1 MYKFLA
7 AMLLSFALLACQSET
22 SQEMAGEQ
30 APPPT
35 EDPIDGQTPQDP
47 LAEQQTATDVSDEEL
62 EQFVN
67 VSSVVQEIQ
76 MEAQMEM
83 IEIVENEGLEVDTYN
98 QIAQAMQM
106 GQSED
111 EINVS
116 SEDMDR
122 FESASATIQEMEMEL
137 ESEMTAAIEDEGMD
151 TERFMMINMALQQDP
166 ELQTRIQEFMG
177 EPEMQPD
184 QQQPQGGGY

>member
-7 AMLLSFALLACQSET
+7 AILLSFALIACQSET
-22 SQEMAGEQ
+22 SQEMSGQ

-35 EDPIDGQTPQDP
+35 EDPVDGQTPEDP
-47 LAEQQTATDVSDEEL
+47 MAQQQAASDVSDEEL

-76 MEAQMEM
+76 MEAQTEM

-111 EINVS
+111 EIDVS
-116 SEDMDR
+116 SEDMER
-122 FESASATIQEMEMEL
+122 FENASATIQEMEMEL
-137 ESEMTAAIEDEGMD
+137 EAEMTSAIEDEGMD

-166 ELQTRIQEFMG
+166 ELQQRIQEHMG
-177 EPEMQPD
+177 EPQMQPE
-184 QQQPQGGGY
+184 QPQPDEGY